1 MSTQSPITTEPT
13 ACNTNWITKAACK
26 LQAIVEPLCEK
37 RSNFALNLYEQNR
50 IVTEANVIDKWL
62 RIYICASFQL
72 NQTTTTSVLKV
83 VEDWSKETRQSPV
96 WSAEVNSIL
105 APRLTLWNKLGL
117 SAWKAFSVGTT
128 CSCCWG
134 LRFIVVSVVAFS
146 IGFLTRS
153 YL

>member
-37 RSNFALNLYEQNR
+37 RSNFVLNAFEQNAVMLDLR
-50 IVTEANVIDKWL
+50 STNNISGFTEQAN
-62 RIYICASFQL
+62 Y
-72 NQTTTTSVLKV
+72 TSEQWRNLIA
-83 VEDWSKETRQSPV
+83 VEKLCYSEAVEK
-96 WSAEVNSIL
+96 IL

-117 SAWKAFSVGTT
+117 SAWKVFSIGTT